1 MAERCGLFIII
12 SLGESILVTGATF
25 SGLPWTPAAVT
36 VFILAFLG
44 SLAMWWL
51 YFDTSAAVG
60 SQTIS
65 ASRDPGKLARLAYT
79 YVHLFL
85 VAGIIVAAVADE
97 FVLAHPLSLT
107 EPRTTVVVLGGTA
120 LYLVGDALFKWA
132 IAGRLPIAPIV
143 GVLLLGPLI
152 PVSAAMSSLALMA
165 LATLVIVAVA
175 LWEARA
181 GRYCPVPRLQGRGAS
196 RFNGPYTGEWRRA
209 RRVRRKRHE
218 GHND

>member
-1 MAERCGLFIII
+1 VTAFI
-12 SLGESILVTGATF
+12 V
-25 SGLPWTPAAVT
+25 
-36 VFILAFLG
+36 AFLG

-60 SQTIS
+60 SHTIS
-65 ASRDPGKLARLAYT
+65 ASRDPGRLARLAYT

-85 VAGIIVAAVADE
+85 VAGIIVAAAADE
-97 FVLAHPLSLT
+97 FVLAHPLSPT
-107 EPRTTVVVLGGTA
+107 EPRTTVLVLGGTA
-120 LYLVGDALFKWA
+120 LYLVGDALFRWA
-132 IAGRLPIAPIV
+132 IAGRLPIPPII

-152 PVSAAMSSLALMA
+152 PASAAMSSLALMA

>member
-1 MAERCGLFIII
+1 
-12 SLGESILVTGATF
+12 
-25 SGLPWTPAAVT
+25 
-36 VFILAFLG
+36 
-44 SLAMWWL
+44 MWWL
-51 YFDTSAAVG
+51 YFDTSAAVA
-60 SQTIS
+60 SHTIS

-97 FVLAHPLSLT
+97 FVLAHPLSPT

-132 IAGRLPIAPIV
+132 IAGRLPIPPIV

-181 GRYCPVPRLQGRGAS
+181 RTVLPRASIAREGARAASTAHTPVNGGELGESGAHAMRGTTTETHDTP
-196 RFNGPYTGEWRRA
+196 GPSPCDRRT
-209 RRVRRKRHE
+209 
-218 GHND
+218 